1 VTAPARGPVQDAKEW
16 ERLVPGSA
24 AKMWAEQSA
33 HLTHIRRV
41 ETAQIAL
48 QFFGPIL
55 GSVVVLV
62 SLFVGVWLISN
73 GHTSQGAL
81 IATIDLVGFFL
92 ALVFLI
98 RGRPSDSPDHSRGR

>member
-1 VTAPARGPVQDAKEW
+1 
-16 ERLVPGSA
+16 
-24 AKMWAEQSA
+24 MWAEQSA
-33 HLTHIRRV
+33 QLTHIRRV

-92 ALVFLI
+92 ALIFLL
-98 RGRPSDSPDHSRGR
+98 RGRPSD

>member
-24 AKMWAEQSA
+24 AKIWAEQSA
-33 HLTHIRRV
+33 QLTHIRRV

-55 GSVVVLV
+55 GAVVVLV
-62 SLFVGVWLISN
+62 SLFVGVWLIFK
-73 GHTSQGAL
+73 GHTSPGAL

-92 ALVFLI
+92 ALIFLL
-98 RGRPSDSPDHSRGR
+98 RGRPSD

>member
-1 VTAPARGPVQDAKEW
+1 
-16 ERLVPGSA
+16 
-24 AKMWAEQSA
+24 MWAEQSA

>member
-1 VTAPARGPVQDAKEW
+1 VTAPTRGPVQDAKEW

-24 AKMWAEQSA
+24 AKIWAEQSA
-33 HLTHIRRV
+33 QLTHIRRV

-55 GSVVVLV
+55 GAVVVLV
-62 SLFVGVWLISN
+62 SLFVGVWLIYN
-73 GHTSQGAL
+73 GHSSQGAL

-92 ALVFLI
+92 ALIFLL
-98 RGRPSDSPDHSRGR
+98 RGRPSGPSD

>member
-1 VTAPARGPVQDAKEW
+1 MTAPTRGPVQDAKEW

-33 HLTHIRRV
+33 QLTHIRRV

-92 ALVFLI
+92 ALIFLL
-98 RGRPSDSPDHSRGR
+98 RGRPSD